1 MDIRVRT
8 AAISIVINIALV
20 AFKFYLSR
28 LSGSASLNA
37 DAWHS
42 VSDLAVSVFV
52 LAGLRVSIGGGRKS
66 LVNWRGFED
75 VMALVVGGFILY
87 TGIRIFGESVRQ
99 PVGQLTN
106 VGFAISGALVCVLAS
121 YLLATM
127 KINIGRLHASPSLVA
142 DGYHSRMDMYS
153 TVAVA
158 MGLFGAMIGIGLDRI
173 AAAFV
178 AVFIVL
184 TGLEIVV
191 SSIRAIAAGAGVSGY
206 FVSLV
211 FEQGGRRGRRR
222 RVAGRLLAVRDWFAK
237 DRRYAYIIPGVLVA
251 AWAFSGFYTLEFG
264 EEGLVFRFG
273 RLAKYEINPG
283 LHYHE
288 PAPFER
294 VVKVSVG
301 AVHRVELGFRSV
313 GRGTASARAYQ
324 WESRHLAGS
333 YEKRLDESLIFTG
346 DENIVDMNTVVQYRV
361 QEPVLFILSVENP
374 EAVVRA
380 ASEAA
385 VRAVVGTT
393 PIDDLLTM
401 ERKHVESRVLDLLQE
416 ILDRTAPG
424 VGVVAVKLQDVHPP
438 YEVVSAFREVASAR
452 EDKNRMINQ
461 ALAYR
466 DSLIP
471 EVRGL
476 AAKLV
481 AEAHAETTE
490 TIYHARGEAGRFAQV
505 VSEYEKAKDVTEL
518 RLYLE
523 TMERVLPGLEK
534 FVVEPDAAG
543 EPLDLRFFDESA
555 MGIKWK

>member
-1 MDIRVRT
+1 MDVRVKT
-8 AAISIVINIALV
+8 AAISIAINIVLV
-20 AFKFYLSR
+20 AFKFYLSSV
-28 LSGSASLNA
+28 SGSASLNA

-42 VSDLAVSVFV
+42 ISDLCVSAFV
-52 LAGLRVSIGGGRKS
+52 LAGLRVSSAGGKKA

-75 VMALVVGGFILY
+75 VVALGVGGFILY
-87 TGIRIFGESVRQ
+87 TGIRIFGESVSQ
-99 PVGQLTN
+99 VPQQLTN
-106 VGFAISGALVCVLAS
+106 VGFAITGALVCVLIS

-127 KINIGRLHASPSLVA
+127 KISIGKLHNSPSLVA

-153 TVAVA
+153 TIAVTL
-158 MGLFGAMIGIGLDRI
+158 GLFGAMIGVGLDRV

-178 AVFIVL
+178 AIIIVL
-184 TGLEIVV
+184 TGLEIIV
-191 SSIRAIAAGAGVSGY
+191 SSIRAIAGGENISDY
-206 FVSLV
+206 FITLL
-211 FEQGGRRGRRR
+211 FERGRRHGPW
-222 RVAGRLLAVRDWFAK
+222 GRAANAVLRARDWLKK
-237 DRRYAYIIPGVLVA
+237 DRRYAYVVPAVVLA
-251 AWAFSGFYTLEFG
+251 AWALSGFYTLEFG

-273 RLAKYEINPG
+273 KLARYELTPG
-283 LHYHE
+283 LHYCT

-294 VVKVSVG
+294 VIKVKVSTI
-301 AVHRVELGFRSV
+301 HRVELGFRSV

-346 DENIVDMNTVVQYRV
+346 DENIIDVNTVIQYRV
-361 QEPVLFILSVENP
+361 REPVLFILSVEDP
-374 EAVVRA
+374 GTVIRA
-380 ASEAA
+380 GAEAA
-385 VRAVVGTT
+385 LREIVSVT
-393 PIDDLLTM
+393 PIDYMLTT
-401 ERKHVESRVLDLLQE
+401 RRTQVEARVLELLQR
-416 ILDRTAPG
+416 ILDDTAPG
-424 VGVVAVKLQDVHPP
+424 IAVIAVKMQDVHPP

-476 AAKLV
+476 GGKLV

-490 TIYHARGEAGRFAQV
+490 AIHHARGEASRFVDVLA
-505 VSEYEKAKDVTEL
+505 EYEKAKEVTEL

-534 FVVEPDAAG
+534 FVVEPDAG
-543 EPLDLRFFDESA
+543 DEPLDLRFFDEA
-555 MGIKWK
+555 AVGIKWD

>member
-1 MDIRVRT
+1 MDVRIKT
-8 AAISIVINIALV
+8 AAISIAINIVLV
-20 AFKFYLSR
+20 VFKFYLSR
-28 LSGSASLNA
+28 VSGSASLNA

-42 VSDLAVSVFV
+42 ISDLCVSVFV
-52 LAGLRVSIGGGRKS
+52 LAGLRVSAGGGRKA

-75 VMALVVGGFILY
+75 VIALGVGGFILY
-87 TGIRIFGESVRQ
+87 TGVRIFGESVSQ
-99 PVGQLTN
+99 APQQITN
-106 VGFAISGALVCVLAS
+106 LGFAIAGALVCILIS

-127 KINIGRLHASPSLVA
+127 KINIGRLHNSPSLIA

-158 MGLFGAMIGIGLDRI
+158 VGLFGAMIGVGLDRV

-178 AVFIVL
+178 ALIIVL

-191 SSIRAIAAGAGVSGY
+191 SSVRAIA
-206 FVSLV
+206 
-211 FEQGGRRGRRR
+211 GGRNISDYFIFLMFERSGREGPWGRA
-222 RVAGRLLAVRDWFAK
+222 AGRILRVRDWLRK
-237 DRRYAYIIPGVLVA
+237 DRRYAYIIPAVIAGLWVVSGV
-251 AWAFSGFYTLEFG
+251 YTLNFG

-273 RLAKYEINPG
+273 KLSRYELTPG
-283 LHYHE
+283 LHYRA
-288 PAPFER
+288 PAPIER
-294 VVKVSVG
+294 VVKVPVATIS
-301 AVHRVELGFRSV
+301 RIELGFRSV

-333 YEKRLDESLIFTG
+333 YEKRLAESLVFTG
-346 DENIVDMNTVVQYRV
+346 DENIIDVNTVVQYRV
-361 QEPVLFILSVENP
+361 TEPVRYILSVESP

-380 ASEAA
+380 GAEAA
-385 VRAVVGTT
+385 LREVVSTSA
-393 PIDDLLTM
+393 IDSLLTTQ
-401 ERKHVESRVLDLLQE
+401 RTRVEGRVLALLQE
-416 ILDRTAPG
+416 ILDGTG
-424 VGVVAVKLQDVHPP
+424 LGIGIVAVKLQDVHPP

-476 AAKLV
+476 GAKLV

-490 TIYHARGEAGRFAQV
+490 AVHHARGEASRFVQV
-505 VSEYEKAKDVTEL
+505 LDEYEKAREVTEL

-534 FVVEPDAAG
+534 FVVEPEAG
-543 EPLDLRFFDESA
+543 DEPLDLRFFDESA
-555 MGIKWK
+555 MGIKWD

>member
-1 MDIRVRT
+1 MDVRVKT
-8 AAISIVINIALV
+8 AAISIVINIVLV
-20 AFKFYLSR
+20 VFKFYLSR
-28 LSGSASLNA
+28 VSGSASLNA

-42 VSDLAVSVFV
+42 ISDLCVSAFV
-52 LAGLRVSIGGGRKS
+52 LAGLRVSAGGGKKA

-75 VMALVVGGFILY
+75 VIALIVGGFILY

-99 PVGQLTN
+99 APQEITN
-106 VGFAISGALVCVLAS
+106 VGFAITGALVCILIS

-127 KINIGRLHASPSLVA
+127 KINIGRLHGSPSLVA

-158 MGLFGAMIGIGLDRI
+158 VGLFGAMIGVGLDRV

-178 AVFIVL
+178 AIIIVL
-184 TGLEIVV
+184 TGLEIIV
-191 SSIRAIAAGAGVSGY
+191 SSIRAIAGGENVSDY
-206 FVSLV
+206 FISLM
-211 FEQGGRRGRRR
+211 FERGRREGPWGR
-222 RVAGRLLAVRDWFAK
+222 FAGGILKVRSWLRK
-237 DRRYAYIIPGVLVA
+237 DKRYAYVIPAIIIGIWA
-251 AWAFSGFYTLEFG
+251 ASGIYTLEFG
-264 EEGLVFRFG
+264 QEGLVFRFG
-273 RLAKYEINPG
+273 ELSRYELSPG
-283 LHYHE
+283 IHYRV

-294 VVKVSVG
+294 VIKVPVATIS
-301 AVHRVELGFRSV
+301 RIELGFRSM

-333 YEKRLDESLIFTG
+333 YEKRLAESLIFTG
-346 DENIVDMNTVVQYRV
+346 DENIIDINTVIQYRV
-361 QEPVLFILSVENP
+361 SEPVRYILSVESP
-374 EAVVRA
+374 GVVVRA
-380 ASEAA
+380 GAEAA
-385 VRAVVGTT
+385 LREIVSTSA
-393 PIDDLLTM
+393 IDSLLTTQ
-401 ERKHVESRVLDLLQE
+401 RTLVEGQVLALLQQ
-416 ILDRTAPG
+416 ILDETDLG
-424 VGVVAVKLQDVHPP
+424 IEVVAVKLQDVHPP

-476 AAKLV
+476 GGKLV

-490 TIYHARGEAGRFAQV
+490 AVHHARGEASRFVQV
-505 VSEYEKAKDVTEL
+505 LAEYEKASEVTEL

-534 FVVEPDAAG
+534 FVVEPQAG
-543 EPLDLRFFDESA
+543 DEPLDLRFFDESA
-555 MGIKWK
+555 VGIKWD